1 MIPCMGERAPPAG
14 SGAPHALH
22 RNWSITHAALASTR
36 PHGLGDTLDAVLSM
50 CWAEHG
56 CNTLAEHG
64 CPGEGRCRWCVVLAK
79 HLFTEA
85 VVGRSSTLAPTPKQP
100 HQLR

>member
-1 MIPCMGERAPPAG
+1 MPRFPQPGHMAWETPWTQC
-14 SGAPHALH
+14 
-22 RNWSITHAALASTR
+22 W
-36 PHGLGDTLDAVLSM
+36 AV

-85 VVGRSSTLAPTPKQP
+85 VVGRSSTLAPTQKQP